1 MGCDVTFSQ
10 AQSAA
15 HPALPTHAP
24 GVAVA
29 YSPSAQ
35 RLTEE
40 MLHEI
45 R

>member
-1 MGCDVTFSQ
+1 MGNGTTFSRGTL
-10 AQSAA
+10 
-15 HPALPTHAP
+15 PALPPHAP
-24 GVAVA
+24 GVAA